1 MSTRAKAAAKW
12 IGFAGGASFSLVAP
26 AFAAQAIDYPN
37 RPVRVLVGFNP
48 GGGTD
53 ITARVVGDALTRRL
67 GQSFIIDNRPAQ
79 GGVLAR
85 RLAAE
90 ASPDGHTLLM
100 VSGSQ
105 TIGAALV
112 YKEPVDVRKTYA
124 AVSLLTVQPYLMV
137 THPSVPAKNVQEFI
151 AFARSK
157 PGALNYGSTGVGS
170 MAHLASELFSEMAKV
185 KLVHVP
191 YKGSGPG
198 IVDLIRGQ
206 IQLFFPS
213 ATAGMPHV
221 HSGKLR
227 LLAASSKERSE
238 QLPDVPT
245 VAESG
250 LPGFDVTGWYAL
262 IAPARTPP
270 AIIEKLNREIGDVLK
285 LPAVREKMAADGA
298 DARHSTP
305 QQLAALIEEEG
316 RKWTMLVKSAGI
328 VLK

>member
-1 MSTRAKAAAKW
+1 MSTRAKTAAKW
-12 IGFAGGASFSLVAP
+12 IGFAGGASFFLVAT

-67 GQSFIIDNRPAQ
+67 GQSLIIDNRPAQ

-90 ASPDGHTLLM
+90 ANPDGHTLLM

-112 YKEPVDVRKTYA
+112 YKEPVDVRKTYS

-137 THPSVPAKNVQEFI
+137 THPSVPARNVQEFI

-270 AIIEKLNREIGDVLK
+270 AIIEKLNREIGEVLK

-316 RKWTMLVKSAGI
+316 RKWTVLVKSAGI

>member
-12 IGFAGGASFSLVAP
+12 IGFAGGASFFLVAT
-26 AFAAQAIDYPN
+26 AFAAPAIDYPN

-137 THPSVPAKNVQEFI
+137 THPSVPARNVQEFI

-270 AIIEKLNREIGDVLK
+270 AIIEKLNREIAEVLK
-285 LPAVREKMAADGA
+285 LSAVREKMAADGA

-316 RKWTMLVKSAGI
+316 RKWTVLVKSAGI